1 MDTKGKRI
9 IAVDFD
15 GTLHTG
21 TWPEIGDVNMTV
33 FNFCRNEQLNGSR
46 LILWTNRD
54 GEQLEDA
61 VAWCKERGLEF
72 DAINENLP
80 ELIELYGNDCRK
92 INADIYIDDKAVNP
106 MRRRQIAGLTSLNP
120 YDNRQIGKHSHR
132 SRSRKKQKER
142 NLTKMKKLKRILK
155 AISRRKRQERLKRN
169 YKIIPYRSAPD
180 ESRNNHGT

>member
-1 MDTKGKRI
+1 MDTKGNRI

-21 TWPEIGDVNMTV
+21 TWPEIGDVNMNV

-46 LILWTNRD
+46 LILWTNRA

-72 DAINENLP
+72 DAVNENLP

-106 MRRRQIAGLTSLNP
+106 MRRRRRTYIIKPIRQPDRSGSVRRNP
-120 YDNRQIGKHSHR
+120 ETERR
-132 SRSRKKQKER
+132 RKKG
-142 NLTKMKKLKRILK
+142 I
-155 AISRRKRQERLKRN
+155 
-169 YKIIPYRSAPD
+169 
-180 ESRNNHGT
+180 